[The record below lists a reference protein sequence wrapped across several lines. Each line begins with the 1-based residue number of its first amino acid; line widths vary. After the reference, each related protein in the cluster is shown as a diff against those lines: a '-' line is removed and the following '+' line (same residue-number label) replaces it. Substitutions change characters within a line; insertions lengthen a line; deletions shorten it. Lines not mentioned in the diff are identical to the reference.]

1 MAGGC
6 ASSRTCSSSRSRPV
20 VTTERPAIGADWW
33 VRLAAP
39 EDEAAVSDVLLRAG
53 IVAWGG
59 YLDTELIERANRG
72 RAQPANLVAV
82 DSRGIF
88 AFVAWDGSSGEITRL
103 FTDPR
108 AWGRGAGS
116 ALLALAVD
124 ALADASRDQAWLY
137 SEERNDR
144 ALRFYRERGWRE
156 VGEPRVRDWHG
167 ARLRELRLAR
177 DIDRDRDPES
187 GSGPGSGSGV

>member
-88 AFVAWDGSSGEITRL
+88 AFVAWDASSGEITRL

-137 SEERNDR
+137 TEERND
-144 ALRFYRERGWRE
+144 AVDFYLRRGWRE
-156 VGEPRVRDWHG
+156 EGEARVREWHG
-167 ARLRELRLAR
+167 ARLREPRFVKDLEPPAPPS
-177 DIDRDRDPES
+177 D
-187 GSGPGSGSGV
+187 GPSAPA